1 MTQPP
6 TKESAGDAT
15 SQVALLFTAVGVS
28 IALVALAMD
37 GISLKV
43 LADAWSNSA
52 PASAASRLDAF
63 ITVKHVNT
71 ALWNM
76 GVLVFFGLAILTH
89 GLALRSSGRFPIWVG
104 WGAMVAGALSIAAA
118 AIQLPAGG
126 ESRLGEMLFTGA
138 AACLSLWALA
148 VGLLWWRVR
157 APVAGGG
164 QDRAEPVE
172 SLVSPRALIGAFR
185 LLLAAA
191 TVVAIVA
198 TAADVLSR
206 GPINVFNFFG
216 YFTIQSNILLTV
228 TMTLAGLH
236 GLRAVDQ
243 PRWLEFA
250 RGLTTTN
257 IVIVGIVYA
266 TLLAPLGAAGGVPV
280 PWANTILHVVTPV
293 LAALGWLLIGDRKR
307 LPLSRLWLVLIY
319 PATWLTV
326 VLIRGATDGWVP
338 YPFLDPDLGYG
349 RIALTVVVIAL
360 GVAIFG

>member
-1 MTQPP
+1 MAR
-6 TKESAGDAT
+6 SG
-15 SQVALLFTAVGVS
+15 
-28 IALVALAMD
+28 
-37 GISLKV
+37 
-43 LADAWSNSA
+43 ADD
-52 PASAASRLDAF
+52 R
-63 ITVKHVNT
+63 
-71 ALWNM
+71 
-76 GVLVFFGLAILTH
+76 G
-89 GLALRSSGRFPIWVG
+89 
-104 WGAMVAGALSIAAA
+104 
-118 AIQLPAGG
+118 Q
-126 ESRLGEMLFTGA
+126 
-138 AACLSLWALA
+138 
-148 VGLLWWRVR
+148 
-157 APVAGGG
+157 

-185 LLLAAA
+185 LALAAA
-191 TVVAIVA
+191 TVVAIIA
-198 TAADVLSR
+198 TALDVLSR
-206 GPINVFNFFG
+206 GPLNVFNFFG
-216 YFTIQSNILLTV
+216 YFTIQSNVLLTV

-293 LAALGWLLIGDRKR
+293 LAALDWLLIGDRKR

-338 YPFLDPDLGYG
+338 YPFLDPSNGYG
-349 RIALTVVVIAL
+349 S
-360 GVAIFG
+360 VAIVCVGICVAMLLVGWLVFLASRYRPVKV